1 MQMSGALKFYTTRP
15 IVRWDGVTPMQWP
28 EVKKHAADSGY
39 QWYALLW
46 PFEVEEAQKRMGGK
60 WTKLGMLDQFSLWR
74 VELASDQ

>member
-1 MQMSGALKFYTTRP
+1 
-15 IVRWDGVTPMQWP
+15 VQWP

-46 PFEVEEAQKRMGGK
+46 PHEVEEAQKRMGGK